1 MVPKSFHNF
10 NSCDVTKNLDAG
22 KLSNSLFLG
31 RYFQE
36 KKILGELGFPKK
48 KLQKRFPLLKPTE
61 FVPQVE
67 VMQKDH

>member
-36 KKILGELGFPKK
+36 KKILGELRVPKK